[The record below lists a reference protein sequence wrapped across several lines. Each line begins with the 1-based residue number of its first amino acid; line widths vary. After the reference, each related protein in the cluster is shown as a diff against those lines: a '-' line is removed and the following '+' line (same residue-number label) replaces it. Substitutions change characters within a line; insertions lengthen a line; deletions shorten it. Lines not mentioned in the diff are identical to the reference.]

1 MKTLKDKTAV
11 VTGGGGGIGRA
22 IALALAENG
31 TNVMLAD
38 IDEDSA
44 RAVAVE
50 VRSRGVRSAGMLCD
64 VSKPDSVASLADKTF
79 AEFGAVDILCNNA
92 GVTWRPYRSIFD
104 TTLEDMQFIFRINF
118 WGVVHGLMAFLPRM
132 RQQPGEKHIVNTAS
146 VGGLLPVTGMVPY
159 GTSKAA
165 VCYLSETVAQEV
177 APHGFGMTILC
188 PGFVPTNIADN
199 SARVRGEQS
208 RGDGPTFEPVPTPM
222 LDRFRS
228 LAIDSAEVVGVMVR
242 NAILANTLYVHT
254 KPLPGDLIVDRLYAQ
269 FGSGST
275 GQPQ

>member
-1 MKTLKDKTAV
+1 MNTLKDKNAV

-22 IALALAENG
+22 IALALADVG
-31 TNVMLAD
+31 TNVLLAD
-38 IDEDSA
+38 IDEEAA
-44 RAVAVE
+44 RAVADE
-50 VRSRGVRSAGMLCD
+50 VRSRGVRSAGVSCD
-64 VSKPDSVASLADKTF
+64 VSKPDSVVALADAAY
-79 AEFGAVDILCNNA
+79 AEFGAVHVLCNNA

-104 TTLEDMQFIFRINF
+104 TTLEDMQFIFGINF

-132 RQQPGEKHIVNTAS
+132 RQQAGEKHIVNTAS

-165 VCYLSETVAQEV
+165 VCYLSETVGQEV
-177 APHGFGMTILC
+177 AAHGFGMTILC

-199 SARVRGEQS
+199 SARL
-208 RGDGPTFEPVPTPM
+208 RGDKGEGDTRTFEPLPTPM

-228 LAIDSAEVVGVMVR
+228 LGSESAEAVGVMVR

-254 KPLPGDLIVDRLYAQ
+254 KPLPGDRIASRTHAQ
-269 FGSGST
+269 FWSATAGLR
-275 GQPQ
+275 

>member
-1 MKTLKDKTAV
+1 MNTLKDKNAV

-22 IALALAENG
+22 IALALADVG
-31 TNVMLAD
+31 TNVLLAD
-38 IDEDSA
+38 IDEKAA
-44 RAVAVE
+44 RAVADE
-50 VRSRGVRSAGMLCD
+50 VRSRGARSAGVSCD
-64 VSKPDSVASLADKTF
+64 VSKPDSVAALADAAY
-79 AEFGAVDILCNNA
+79 AEFGAVHVLCNNA

-104 TTLEDMQFIFRINF
+104 TTLEDMQFIFGINF

-132 RQQPGEKHIVNTAS
+132 RQQAGEKHIVNTAS

-165 VCYLSETVAQEV
+165 VCYLSETVGQEV
-177 APHGFGMTILC
+177 AAHGFGMTILC

-199 SARVRGEQS
+199 SARVRGDKGE
-208 RGDGPTFEPVPTPM
+208 GDTRTFEPLPTPM

-228 LAIDSAEVVGVMVR
+228 LGSESAEAVGVMVR

-254 KPLPGDLIVDRLYAQ
+254 KPLPGDLIIDRMHAQ
-269 FGSGST
+269 FGSAT
-275 GQPQ
+275 AGQR